1 MKSMV
6 KELRKLLTI
15 SNLVIRKQI
24 LKIGLGI
31 IILFT
36 LCTAHLFLMPVNP
49 TSSFQAFNLITQ
61 DPSLIYVFL
70 PGIVLLTNYD
80 LWRLLTEDY
89 FNNIVTRIKNKETAL
104 AGVILATLLIDL
116 VFLIA
121 IISGVLLSNS
131 NFGFA
136 DYNEFIRMLIRIVQL
151 YKVILI
157 EILLVGVF
165 QLLFKKVRITF
176 GLSLTI
182 MFLGLAIFKA
192 SLKILRVLPIFPG
205 SHLTISVL
213 KYQFVPRFGFAI
225 DDLWLILEIVA
236 LASLMKSDWNA

>member
-1 MKSMV
+1 MV
-6 KELRKLLTI
+6 KELRKLLTV

-24 LKIGLGI
+24 LKISLGI

-36 LCTAHLFLMPVNP
+36 LCMTHLFPIQGNP

-80 LWRLLTEDY
+80 LWRLLTEYY
-89 FNNIVTRIKNKETAL
+89 FNNLATRIKNKKL
-104 AGVILATLLIDL
+104 AIEGEVVATLLIDL
-116 VFLIA
+116 VYLIA
-121 IISGVLLSNS
+121 VISGVLLSNS

-151 YKVILI
+151 YKIILI

-165 QLLFKKVRITF
+165 QLIFKKVRITF

-182 MFLGLAIFKA
+182 IFLELAIFKA
-192 SLKILRVLPIFPG
+192 SLKILRVLPFFPG
-205 SHLTISVL
+205 SYLTISVL
-213 KYQFVPRFGFAI
+213 KYQFVPRLAFII
-225 DDLWLILEIVA
+225 DDLWLIFEIVA
-236 LASLMKSDWNA
+236 LVSLMKSDWNE